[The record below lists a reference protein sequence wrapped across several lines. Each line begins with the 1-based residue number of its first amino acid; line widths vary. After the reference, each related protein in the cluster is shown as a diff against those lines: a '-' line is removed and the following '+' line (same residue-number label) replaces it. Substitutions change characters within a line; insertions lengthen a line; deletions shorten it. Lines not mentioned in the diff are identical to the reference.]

1 MRETIRHSVAL
12 KVLLPLAV
20 AAALAV
26 AAVCTVSIQLGGL
39 VVLLMATMTLLAY
52 ILLRR
57 YVLDPLHAIELALDS
72 RSRGDEGVYADVI
85 ARDEVGSLAIALN
98 TMIEQQLESQ
108 VKYKKVLDTITD
120 GVVVLDARGLIQV
133 ANPAIRT
140 MFGFENENMIGENFL
155 NLLLG
160 QIESP
165 EHMPSIADLHA
176 QHASEIGL
184 AAGELIA
191 RRRDGRK
198 FPVEISLT
206 AMETREGPA
215 FTGVIRD
222 ISTHKATQEA
232 LESNNEALRLQA
244 TLYAYIQHA
253 YSIEHLFQSTLPV
266 IASIREMKA
275 ERRVAVFLNEP
286 SEATLHIG
294 AVYDEGFDPAWRGA
308 MERAVRRAW
317 SSGEIEGR
325 QVLVYSASP
334 DVAREERFG
343 SYLIPLYAGG
353 EIQGLLYAR
362 CHHQPRRDAFWLSV
376 LEGIGGQL
384 GMAVL
389 DQRRKSEVERARD
402 AALRLNNE
410 LAASVEHA
418 REMAQAAQAASV
430 AKSQFLANMSHEI
443 RTPMNGVLGMLEL
456 LRETELTAEQ
466 RDYAD
471 TIKLSAGSLLD
482 LLNEILDFSKIEAGK
497 VELESLDF
505 DLRNTLDE
513 CLELLG
519 NRAEE
524 KNLEL
529 ACLVHAE
536 VPQCVNGDPGRL
548 RQILLNL
555 VSNALKFT
563 DEGEVTVVVGLDD
576 AFEGG
581 FRVRFEVSDTGI
593 GIPLDRM
600 NRLFESFTQAD
611 ESTTRKYGGTGLGLA
626 ISRQLAELMQGELR
640 CESEPGRGTTFAATL
655 QFRAPLKPASKP
667 VIESVDMTGL
677 RVLLADDNAVSRA
690 FLSTILEACGAVVSS
705 VSGGVEALEL
715 LADPAQPPFEVAL
728 VDHSMPE
735 MNGPTLAHHIRALP
749 QCADLSMIL
758 LASLAVRGDAR
769 KMEKAGFSGFLSKP
783 VKAER
788 LLDCIAAVLGRK
800 GGEDKPAIVTRH
812 YVQEARRQQK
822 FRILLAE
829 DNLVNQKVAVRLLER
844 RGYVCDVV
852 CNGREAVEIIGREE
866 FDLVLMDCQMP
877 EMDGF
882 EATAIIRA
890 REGSDRRVPIIALTA
905 NAIQGD
911 RERCLAAGMD
921 DYVSK
926 PINPG
931 LLSEVLERWMDP
943 ECSRNSSSGL

>member
-1 MRETIRHSVAL
+1 MRDAIRHSVAL

-20 AAALAV
+20 AAALAI
-26 AAVCTVSIQLGGL
+26 AAFCTVSIKMGALAA
-39 VVLLMATMTLLAY
+39 LLMVTMTLLAY
-52 ILLRR
+52 VLLRR
-57 YVLDPLHAIELALDS
+57 YVLDPLHAVELALDS

-85 ARDEVGSLAIALN
+85 ARDEVGCLAIALN

-120 GVVVLDARGLIQV
+120 GVVVLDARGVIQV

-140 MFGFENENMIGENFL
+140 MFGFENENMTGENFL

-160 QIESP
+160 QIEVT
-165 EHMPSIADLHA
+165 EIMPTIADLHA

-232 LESNNEALRLQA
+232 LEFNNEALRLQA
-244 TLYAYIQHA
+244 TLYAFIQHA
-253 YSIEHLFQSTLPV
+253 YSIEHLFQSVLPV
-266 IASIREMKA
+266 IAGIREMKA

-286 SEATLHIG
+286 DEGTIHVG
-294 AVYDEGFDPAWRGA
+294 AVYDEGFDPAWRVA
-308 MERAVRRAW
+308 MEKAVRRAW
-317 SSGEIEGR
+317 SDGEIEGR
-325 QVLVYSASP
+325 QVLVYSASL
-334 DVAREERFG
+334 DAAREERFG

-362 CHHQPRRDAFWLSV
+362 SHHQPRRDALWLSV

-389 DQRRKSEVERARD
+389 EQRRKSEVERARD

-466 RDYAD
+466 QDYAD
-471 TIKLSAGSLLD
+471 TIKTSAESLLD

-519 NRAEE
+519 ARAEE

-555 VSNALKFT
+555 LSNALKFT
-563 DEGEVTVVVGLDD
+563 DEGEVTVVVGLE
-576 AFEGG
+576 AAVEGG

-593 GIPLDRM
+593 GIPPDRM

-626 ISRQLAELMQGELR
+626 ISKQLAELMHGDLR
-640 CESEPGRGTTFAATL
+640 CESEPDRGTTFIATL
-655 QFRAPLKPASKP
+655 QFRTPLKPTSKP
-667 VIESVDMTGL
+667 VIESIDMSGL

-690 FLSTILEACGAVVSS
+690 FISTILEGCGATVSS
-705 VSGGVEALEL
+705 VPGGAEALDL
-715 LADPAQPPFEVAL
+715 LSDPGQDPFEVAL
-728 VDHSMPE
+728 VDHGMPE
-735 MNGPTLAHHIRALP
+735 MNGPTLARHIRDLPNGAALP
-749 QCADLSMIL
+749 MIL

-769 KMEKAGFSGFLSKP
+769 RMEAAGFAGFLPKP

-800 GGEDKPAIVTRH
+800 EGTDKRAIVTRH
-812 YVQEARRQQK
+812 YVQEARRHQK
-822 FRILLAE
+822 VRILLAE
-829 DNLVNQKVAVRLLER
+829 DNLVNQKVAVRMLER
-844 RGYVCDVV
+844 QGYVCDVV
-852 CNGREAVEIIGREE
+852 CNGREAVESVGRED

-882 EATAIIRA
+882 EATEIIRA
-890 REGSDRRVPIIALTA
+890 REGAGRRLPIIALTA

-926 PINPG
+926 PINAG
-931 LLSEVLERWMDP
+931 LLNEALDRWIDGER
-943 ECSRNSSSGL
+943 SRKSSKFE

>member
-1 MRETIRHSVAL
+1 MRETIRESVAL

-26 AAVCTVSIQLGGL
+26 AAVCTVSIKLGGL
-39 VVLLMATMTLLAY
+39 VALLMAMMTLLTY

-72 RSRGDEGVYADVI
+72 RSRGDEGVYAEVI
-85 ARDEVGSLAIALN
+85 ARDEVGSMAIALN

-120 GVVVLDARGLIQV
+120 GVVVLDSRGLIQV

-140 MFGFENENMIGENFL
+140 MFGFENENMLGENFL

-160 QIESP
+160 QTDAP
-165 EHMPSIADLHA
+165 EFMPSIADLHA

-222 ISTHKATQEA
+222 ISAHKATHEA
-232 LESNNEALRLQA
+232 LEFNNEALRLQA
-244 TLYAYIQHA
+244 TLYAFIQHA
-253 YSIEHLFQSTLPV
+253 YSIEHLFLSTLPV
-266 IASIREMKA
+266 IAGIREMKA
-275 ERRVAVFLNEP
+275 ERRVAIFLNEP
-286 SEATLHIG
+286 SEDALQLI
-294 AVYDEGFDPAWRGA
+294 AVYDEDKDPAWRGA
-308 MERAVRRAW
+308 MERSVRRAW
-317 SSGEIEGR
+317 SEGDIEGR
-325 QVLVYSASP
+325 QVLVYSAP
-334 DVAREERFG
+334 PEEAPGDRFG
-343 SYLIPLYAGG
+343 SYIIPLYAGG
-353 EIQGLLYAR
+353 EIQGVLYAR
-362 CHHQPRRDAFWLSV
+362 CHHQPRRDALWLSV

-389 DQRRKSEVERARD
+389 DQRRKSEVEHARD

-418 REMAQAAQAASV
+418 REMAEAARSASV

-466 RDYAD
+466 QDFAD
-471 TIKLSAGSLLD
+471 TIKTSAESLLD

-519 NRAEE
+519 ARAEE

-529 ACLVHAE
+529 ACLVHAD

-555 VSNALKFT
+555 ISNALKFT
-563 DEGEVTVVVGLDD
+563 DEGEVTVVVGLEESAD
-576 AFEGG
+576 AG

-593 GIPLDRM
+593 GIPQDRM
-600 NRLFESFTQAD
+600 SRLFESFT
-611 ESTTRKYGGTGLGLA
+611 
-626 ISRQLAELMQGELR
+626 
-640 CESEPGRGTTFAATL
+640 
-655 QFRAPLKPASKP
+655 
-667 VIESVDMTGL
+667 
-677 RVLLADDNAVSRA
+677 
-690 FLSTILEACGAVVSS
+690 
-705 VSGGVEALEL
+705 
-715 LADPAQPPFEVAL
+715 
-728 VDHSMPE
+728 
-735 MNGPTLAHHIRALP
+735 
-749 QCADLSMIL
+749 
-758 LASLAVRGDAR
+758 
-769 KMEKAGFSGFLSKP
+769 
-783 VKAER
+783 
-788 LLDCIAAVLGRK
+788 
-800 GGEDKPAIVTRH
+800 
-812 YVQEARRQQK
+812 
-822 FRILLAE
+822 
-829 DNLVNQKVAVRLLER
+829 
-844 RGYVCDVV
+844 
-852 CNGREAVEIIGREE
+852 
-866 FDLVLMDCQMP
+866 
-877 EMDGF
+877 
-882 EATAIIRA
+882 
-890 REGSDRRVPIIALTA
+890 
-905 NAIQGD
+905 
-911 RERCLAAGMD
+911 
-921 DYVSK
+921 
-926 PINPG
+926 
-931 LLSEVLERWMDP
+931 
-943 ECSRNSSSGL
+943 